1 MKKLFQV
8 IAMSATAAGLMA
20 CGGAQKELS
29 AGIKLENMDQTVQP
43 GQDFYHYAC
52 GGWIKKHPLTAEY
65 SRFGSFD
72 ELSERSKT
80 QMKALMDKL
89 QTGTF
94 EKGSESWKISE
105 LYKIALDSVKRNQD
119 GAKPIQPMLKEIDAI
134 KNKKELLAEIVKMSK
149 LGVVPYFAPYV
160 GINEKNSDQYIV
172 NIWQSGIGL
181 GNRDYYFTKDTKKYR
196 DAYKEFVA
204 KMFQL
209 SGGLSEKEAKTA
221 MQQVYA
227 IEEAIA
233 KPSRTRVALRDAEA
247 NYNYMPIAEAQKVAG
262 AFPLTAFIKGFGAH
276 VDSINI
282 CQPEVLTEVGKLYK
296 SEPLEAQKRYL
307 QWQVINQSA
316 GTLSD
321 EIGQANFDF
330 YGTVMSGV
338 TQQRPRWKRA
348 LGAVN
353 GMLGEAVGKM
363 YVEEYFSPEAKARM
377 KALVANL
384 QKALGERIDQ
394 LSWMSD
400 ATKEKAHEKLSS
412 FIVKVGYPD
421 TWKDYSSLEIKGDN
435 YWANTLR
442 AGAFGVQDMLNK
454 LGKPVDKMEWG
465 MTPQTVNAYYNPT
478 TNEITFPAAILQYPF
493 FDMNADDAFNY
504 GAIGVVI
511 GHEMTHGFD
520 DNGRKYDKYGN
531 LKEWWTADDAKKFEG
546 RAQRMIDFFSG
557 IEVAPGLHANG
568 AFTLGE
574 NIADHGGLKV
584 SYLAFKN
591 ATAKHPLPVKDG
603 LTPDQRF
610 FIAYAGVWANNIRP
624 EEVINRTKNDPHS
637 LGKWRVNG
645 ALPQIDAWYK
655 AFNITKKDSMFIAKD
670 DRVDIW

>member
-52 GGWIKKHPLTAEY
+52 GGWIKNHPLTAEY

-94 EKGSESWKISE
+94 EEGSESWKISE

-119 GAKPIQPMLKEIDAI
+119 GAKPIQPMLKEIEDI
-134 KNKKELLAEIVKMSK
+134 QNKKELLAEIVKMSK
-149 LGVVPYFAPYV
+149 LGVVPYFSPFV

-181 GNRDYYFTKDTKKYR
+181 GNRDYYFTEDTKKYR
-196 DAYKEFVA
+196 DAYKEFVV

-209 SGGLSEKEAKTA
+209 SGGLSEKEATTA

-247 NYNYMPIAEAQKVAG
+247 NYNYMPIAEAQKIAG
-262 AFPLTAFIKGFGAH
+262 DFPLTDFVKGFGAD
-276 VDSINI
+276 VDSVNI
-282 CQPEVLTEVGKLYK
+282 CQPEVLAAVGELYK
-296 SEPLEAQKRYL
+296 NEPLEAQKRYL
-307 QWQVINQSA
+307 QWQVINESA
-316 GTLSD
+316 STLSD

-394 LSWMSD
+394 LAWMSD

-591 ATAKHPLPVKDG
+591 ATANHPLPVKDG

-637 LGKWRVNG
+637 LGKWRVDG

-655 AFNITKKDSMFIAKD
+655 AFNITEKDSMFIAKD